1 MITIN
6 IPSSYCGSDNNITQ
20 CLTHLPHQI
29 GQIRGLDYYVSLKQS
44 KVKSV
49 YERRPM
55 PIPEPTLVDIQN
67 EIRALGKIYKGIPS
81 VEDILSERKNAWR
94 ELYAFHN
101 NVEDTLEEQVNL
113 QFNDEYV
120 TTCNQIDKIIA
131 GPKDIVE
138 KELKSGIQSIKV
150 PCDVRVKVQ
159 YSQKEQLAVL
169 SAVFP
174 WDIPIPTTKKVSHSR
189 GTSIKDKLQREIH
202 QEESECIIGM
212 AFLMGGKSF
221 AASPNIRTA
230 VVSVSKQTKYMLAVR
245 LERVPFCQEIQY
257 MDVPSKLIN
266 LFPFVGDVRTV
277 RDAMVIYPVWLK
289 DFEAFDARLSYV
301 L

>member
-6 IPSSYCGSDNNITQ
+6 IPSSYCGSDDNITQ

-29 GQIRGLDYYVSLKQS
+29 GQIRGLDYYVTLKQS
-44 KVKSV
+44 KIKNL
-49 YERRPM
+49 YERRAM
-55 PIPEPTLVDIQN
+55 PIPEPTLADIQS
-67 EIRALGKIYKGIPS
+67 EIRALGKIYKGTPS

-101 NVEDTLEEQVNL
+101 NVEDKLEEQVNL

-120 TTCNQIDKIIA
+120 TTCKQIDKIIA

-138 KELKSGIQSIKV
+138 KELKSEIQNIKV
-150 PCDVRVKVQ
+150 PCDVQVKVH

-169 SAVFP
+169 NAVFP
-174 WDIPIPTTKKVSHSR
+174 WNIPIPTIKKVSHSR
-189 GTSIKDKLQREIH
+189 GTSVKDKLQREIH
-202 QEESECIIGM
+202 QEETECIIGM
-212 AFLMGGKSF
+212 AFLMGGKAF
-221 AASPNIRTA
+221 AASPNIKTA
-230 VVSVSKQTKYMLAVR
+230 VVAISKQTQYMLAVH
-245 LERVPFCQEIQY
+245 LGRVPFCQEIQY

-266 LFPFVGDVRTV
+266 LFPFLADIRTV
-277 RDAMVIYPVWLK
+277 RNAMVMYPVWIR